1 MTPTRT
7 APRQPRQDCIP
18 ARGRTT
24 SREVGR
30 MNKTEQRYADEVL
43 TPLQR
48 AGEILSWKF
57 EALKLRL
64 ADRTFYDTDFFVQLP
79 CGLIEIHE
87 VKGFMED
94 DAAVK
99 LKVAA
104 DQFPF
109 TFKLIRLKN
118 KAWTVEEV

>member
-1 MTPTRT
+1 MTTTR
-7 APRQPRQDCIP
+7 ARRPSQPRSQP

-24 SREVGR
+24 RREVGR
-30 MNKTEQRYADEVL
+30 MNKTEQRYADDVL
-43 TPLQR
+43 TPLLR
-48 AGEILSWKF
+48 AGEIIDWKF

-99 LKVAA
+99 IKVAA

-109 TFKLIRLKN
+109 TFKLARLN
-118 KAWTVEEV
+118 KGLWTVEDV